1 MFKLKIRKISKKRM
15 LILCSL
21 LAIVTISS
29 ISLYR
34 IFAARVNG
42 SSYTASS
49 ISGDTVYVNDLD
61 SDWNYYNGLNY
72 TEVTSKTVLPGEN
85 TNKYNQNSLVAVKI
99 VYDGRDVN
107 KPSLVGN
114 VSSTE
119 KQSKFVYYK
128 YYPIVNNKVKIELID
143 NPFTARPTNY
153 GFNGW
158 VCDKEATDGIA
169 CSDLTF
175 SYDDNYYLRYVTLNK
190 PDSKDADGN
199 YKVVINLRASWVEAD
214 VRTSISGARD
224 FDDKSMQQVKRT
236 PIIQREPVYAK
247 NYYFKSGLYYFT
259 KESAR
264 RNQYYTGITINNN
277 STYGTNGYYR
287 CNNRNGCQY
296 WKLVDTNYAYN
307 TSKNYYV
314 GDLAYGD
321 YYQNIRETT
330 DNDFDIVIDK
340 NTILG
345 YEDTIVGYEN
355 YKANDD
361 DSMGGYYY
369 KTNYTSN
376 NSDLY
381 YNDKGISCSET
392 NCYYNMTVY
401 KLIQS
406 GETETVT
413 YNLKNDEKYADGY
426 DENVCTTSI
435 DKWKNCKILTPKLDA
450 DGNKVYETN
459 DAGEQQLVYEEKEV
473 SVNNVE
479 NYYYLVTRDLNIL
492 SLSSGNGLSLNGLSL
507 SVPYTVSGNYDG
519 KGNNN
524 VTLTTSGTLTANDD
538 MVIENLKFSGLRMY
552 NDDDRPTNSY
562 INANYYNLKIGRGVD
577 GNTTSNMVAYGVVPG
592 NSNGSNK
599 KNKVIVESGHYTYLK
614 TMATSNG
621 TNESLISQ
629 YGSDYDR
636 VTNNNNNLIVE
647 FQALASD
654 RGNHNS
660 TLAAPTSQMIVK
672 SGTMGNRMING
683 DKSTYYVDYYTYG
696 IYVGGIAGGSSNS
709 FRTLRIEGGRIY
721 TINGGPCIT
730 ADHNVGNV
738 IGIYMTGGVVDT
750 IVGGAGRSLTYG
762 NRIVSVTGGTINH
775 NIFGGS
781 NSFQGSQSDG
791 QLYGDTLIYVGGD
804 ATIGD
809 ATNNLYNAI
818 PGNVYGAGA
827 GRPNQG
833 NIDYSSLGNVN
844 SAHVIINGGDIKGN
858 VYGGGNYGSTG
869 KMDKEGTET
878 NIDVLNGTIEG
889 SVFGSSKENGSGMLG
904 DAQYVNKASVYY
916 YMGSLTYN
924 AGDTIPSTYS
934 YFLYNGKAAQRCEAS
949 GTCSLIKDG
958 VLAYNNSNNNSYV
971 GEGNGSWT
979 KYTYQVYHWND
990 DASEAKAVKDGE
1002 VCSTDS
1008 ISYKNGRCY
1017 VAYQII
1023 PPGVDTNIYDAGTCP
1038 NGYCPYYLVDF
1049 DSPGFTDGRWHLPND
1064 VEETFGVEA
1073 HTINI
1078 NLNGGT
1084 ILDSVYGG
1092 SDNGGTVYANVNINA
1107 KAGSVTNS
1115 VFGAG
1120 YGKNTY
1126 VSGSVK
1132 INVDGDFTAE
1142 NVYGGSALGVT
1153 NGAEEASS
1161 DTTQRTVDVIIN
1173 SGTITNVYGG
1183 SKGDQAVSPPIYGPI
1198 TVTVNG
1204 GTITNLFGGNDAN
1217 GTASMGSTV
1226 YLKGGTITNAFGGSN
1241 LTGFDTTKIY
1251 EQGSTVENIF
1261 GGSNQSG
1268 TVNKTNVYLEDGTA
1282 TNVYGGNNAGGQTT
1296 SAYVSMKGGSLNN
1309 VYGCGKGEATSCND
1323 TLVSIN
1329 GYKKDTTNVYGGGEA
1344 AGVLEK
1350 TIVHLKSGTIANLF
1364 GGSNSGGT
1372 VVESNIYI
1380 TDGSVVN
1387 VYGGNNAGGETTTTN
1402 VEVGNDATAKINS
1415 VYGGGKSVDS
1425 PTTNVDIY
1433 KGTIADV
1440 YGSGENGSSAE
1451 TNVYVHGG
1459 NVDRV
1464 FGGSFKGDNVL
1475 KTNVFVDPTVKV
1487 STSDGNSSGGD
1498 SSSSGGNNTDTGT
1511 DTDGGGTFESTYQY
1525 KDVKFIYEI
1534 KNISFN
1540 RMCDPNNESVSM
1552 SCGYTY
1558 TGNVSL
1564 KVENPYNVNITS
1576 YNIVLLGSSNYYI
1589 GENTS
1594 LYYYPKILLNR
1605 TNSYLYESNG
1615 ACNTSQAWCGWNSA
1629 YTINANSTT
1638 DLGSFQIFFNKRK
1651 FSLRIDMKENVD
1663 PKDLNKNPEPDNG
1676 GNKDD
1681 DKSGATDFVKPT
1693 FKVADM
1699 NVDSVYGGNNE
1710 SGRTTTSNV
1719 QFIDGTV
1726 KNVYGGNNAGGETTN
1741 ANVLVKKGTI
1751 LENLYGGG
1759 NDAVTNNTKVSIEGG
1774 TINGSAF
1781 GGGNSTGGVVND
1793 STDISIKGGIILQNA
1808 FGGGNAANVAKVTK
1822 ITLANGEING
1832 SLFGSGNSAQ
1842 TGLLETDSASSI
1854 VNFLG
1859 GTVKKNV
1866 YGGAN
1871 TSIVY
1876 GYTFVNIGENNA
1888 SNITLSDY
1896 KYDKKINIGGTIF
1909 GGGESK
1915 TENNDNYTFDFKS
1928 VTKGIEVSLD
1938 ATDYEID
1945 FTGSIFGSGNASSSK
1960 GTSDIYITNL
1970 GSEDKIQTFTSI
1982 QRTDNV
1988 YLKNCHI
1995 QLLGTTDRT
2004 LPRPD
2009 YIYSLSK
2016 IANNLYMLDS
2026 TEMYLKQ
2033 GANETHGIYS
2043 GYYDDKDDIQKE
2055 YVKIDDAGKITSK
2068 KGDNKIYMAMDKKLN
2083 VLIGADLLPENAGNV
2098 SGMAF
2103 LGMYVPVDGNA
2114 TSFKKGIYDTKYQTG
2129 DTLDNDVIELLKYSG
2144 TYVYGKH
2151 YTNHDIT
2158 VDGYYSNFV
2167 EDNSTEL
2174 NVNYVGVTPE
2184 NAKNY
2189 YWAIGVQLTDYEVK
2203 LYASELTTE
2212 GVKNAALDRQSSN
2225 ADMKL
2230 TINSVQYNELNSNIK
2245 LVPKENI
2252 KMVADSNEIADTTFG
2267 LSFGTSDSGWKNVG
2281 MTDLYTSA
2289 PLYDGTTEY
2298 QKDSNGN
2305 PPTLSFYLYYSK
2317 NIRLEEDESER
2328 NLGYVSIKMT
2338 AETPNPDDD
2347 LDVTI
2352 SYIEVKVRLF
2362 IRKDSDQGYSS
2373 AITPGKK
2380 YDVFPQMKTNISSN
2394 GALSIYHNLFVDLNG
2409 LDANDEQW
2417 SKEKI
2422 YPEGSYRALVSD
2434 YVYPVGT
2441 TITMLDLTENEYY
2454 YYTIDEDRYKKKL
2467 EEYNQQ
2473 NEVSYRLSDFVK
2485 MASMSSDN
2493 NYNDSVH
2500 NEKYYHA
2507 GSSSSDNGCAA
2518 EEFIF
2523 MLDFA
2528 NGNVVNN
2535 VQSKF
2540 YLELR
2545 NKNDRVILAP
2555 KSSQAA
2561 NMEYK
2566 IYTDK
2571 DALLTTEGTLSTNVL
2586 YVGDSALINLQT
2598 KYTQASVDDVD
2609 IYDSTYDEYK
2619 LGSTISIYDKDGN
2632 MLDGS
2637 SLLGVTFTLN
2647 GKDYYPQTHG
2657 IVRIPLAGKVS
2668 NVNSK
2673 LTINTANSNLTSG
2686 EYTIKIETFG
2696 SYDGIYSSNKK
2707 SEPLLLNVLIKNNQF
2722 GLDVKS
2728 EDVMVTHDKTT
2739 GADKNGDN
2747 KIDFHIVA
2755 SSGLTNPDFRV
2766 SLQRRSYTS
2775 KDDAYEMSYENV
2787 DLADYV
2793 IDSLEIADTEK
2804 YEYYISKDSVP
2815 EQMDY
2820 SLTLKDTGLK
2830 SGTYRIVFSVYDDG
2844 NYIGSVYRYLIIR
2857 DM

>member
-15 LILCSL
+15 LMLCTL
-21 LAIVTISS
+21 LAIVMISS

-34 IFAARVNG
+34 IFAARVDG

-49 ISGDTVYVNDLD
+49 ISGETVYVNDLD
-61 SDWNYYNGLNY
+61 ADWNYYNSLNY
-72 TEVTSKTVLPGEN
+72 TEVTSKTVLPGKN
-85 TNKYNQNSLVAVKI
+85 MDKYNQSSLVAVKI

-107 KPSLVGN
+107 KSSLVGY

-128 YYPIVNNKVKIELID
+128 YYPIVNNKIKIELID
-143 NPFTARPTNY
+143 NPFSMRPTNY

-158 VCDKEATDGIA
+158 VCDQEATDGTA
-169 CSDLTF
+169 CSDLSF
-175 SYDDNYYLRYVTLNK
+175 SYDDNYYVRYVTLNK
-190 PDSKDADGN
+190 PSSKDTDGN
-199 YKVVINLRASWVEAD
+199 YKIVINLRASWIEAD
-214 VRTSISGARD
+214 VRTSLADASN
-224 FDDKSMQQVKRT
+224 FTDKSMQQLKRT
-236 PIIQREPVYAK
+236 PIIRREPVYAK
-247 NYYFKSGLYYFT
+247 NYSFKAGVYYFT
-259 KESAR
+259 KKSVQ
-264 RNQYYTGITINNN
+264 RNQYYTGILINNN
-277 STYGTNGYYR
+277 STYGTVANNNR
-287 CNNRNGCQY
+287 CSNRNGCQY
-296 WKLVDTNYAYN
+296 WELVDTNNAYN
-307 TSKNYYV
+307 TANTYYV
-314 GDLAYGD
+314 GDLAYGS
-321 YYQNIRETT
+321 YYQNIREAT
-330 DNDFDIVIDK
+330 DADFDIVVDTD
-340 NTILG
+340 TILG
-345 YEDTIVGYEN
+345 YDDVIIGYES
-355 YKANDD
+355 YKANDN
-361 DSMGGYYY
+361 DSMGGYFY
-369 KTNYTSN
+369 KTSYPSN

-381 YNDKGISCSET
+381 YNDKGISCSDT
-392 NCYYNMTVY
+392 SCYTNMTVY

-406 GETETVT
+406 GEAETIT
-413 YNLKNDEKYADGY
+413 YHLGTDEKYADGY
-426 DENVCTTSI
+426 DESVCTTTI
-435 DKWKNCKILTPKLDA
+435 DKWKLCKILTPKLDDA
-450 DGNKVYETN
+450 GNKVYETN
-459 DAGEQQLVYEEKEV
+459 DAGEQVLVYDEKEV
-473 SVNNVE
+473 SVNNSE

-492 SLSSGNGLSLNGLSL
+492 NLTRGTGISLSNLSL

-524 VTLTTSGTLTANDD
+524 VTLTTSASASLTANDD
-538 MVIENLKFSGLRMY
+538 MVIENLKFSGLRL
-552 NDDDRPTNSY
+552 NNGTSRSTNGI
-562 INANYYNLKIGRGVD
+562 INANYYNLKVGRGVY
-577 GNTTSNMVAYGVVPG
+577 GNTTNNMVAYGVVPG
-592 NSNGSNK
+592 NTNGSNK
-599 KNKVIVESGHYTYLK
+599 KNKVIVESGHFTYLK
-614 TMATSNG
+614 TMSISDG
-621 TNESLISQ
+621 TNESLVSQ

-636 VTNNNNNLIVE
+636 VTSNDNNLIVE

-660 TLAAPTSQMIVK
+660 TLVAPTSQMIVK
-672 SGTMGNRMING
+672 SGTFGNRMING
-683 DKSTYYVDYYTYG
+683 DKSTSVDYYTYG
-696 IYVGGIAGGSSNS
+696 IYAGGIAAGNSNS
-709 FRTLRIEGGRIY
+709 YRTLKIEGGRIY

-730 ADHNVGNV
+730 ADNNVGNV

-781 NSFQGSQSDG
+781 NSFQGSQGDG
-791 QLYGDTLIYVGGD
+791 QLYGDSLIYVGGN
-804 ATIGD
+804 AVIGD
-809 ATNNLYNAI
+809 ATANLYNAV
-818 PGNVYGAGA
+818 PGNIYGAGA

-833 NIDYSSLGNVN
+833 DIDYSSLGNVN
-844 SAHVIINGGDIKGN
+844 SAHVIVNGGTIKGN

-878 NIDVLNGTIEG
+878 NIDILDGTIEG
-889 SVFGSSKENGSGMLG
+889 NVFGSSKENGSGMLG
-904 DAQYVNKASVYY
+904 DAQYVNKASIYY
-916 YMGSLTYN
+916 YMGSLTISN
-924 AGDTIPSTYS
+924 GSVIPTTYS
-934 YFLYNGKAAQRCEAS
+934 YYLYNGKAAQRCEAS
-949 GTCSLIKDG
+949 GTCSLINDG
-958 VLAYNNSNNNSYV
+958 VLAYTSNNDSSYV

-979 KYTYQVYHWND
+979 KYTYQVYHWSD
-990 DASEAKAVKDGE
+990 DASEVVPVQDGD
-1002 VCSTDS
+1002 VCNADS
-1008 ISYKNGRCY
+1008 VSYKNGQCY

-1023 PPGVDTNIYDAGTCP
+1023 PPGVDTNIYDSGTCP
-1038 NGYCPYYLVDF
+1038 NGYCPYYVVDF
-1049 DSPGFTDGRWHLPND
+1049 DAPGFTDGRWHLPND

-1107 KAGSVTNS
+1107 KAGSVVNS

-1126 VSGSVK
+1126 VSGSIK
-1132 INVDGDFTAE
+1132 INVDGEFTSA

-1153 NGAEEASS
+1153 NGAEVASS

-1173 SGTITNVYGG
+1173 SGTVTNVYGG

-1241 LTGFDTTKIY
+1241 LTGFETTRIY
-1251 EQGSTVENIF
+1251 EQGAEVENIF
-1261 GGSNQSG
+1261 GGSNQAG
-1268 TVNKTNVYLEDGTA
+1268 TVSNTNVYLEAGTA
-1282 TNVYGGNNAGGQTT
+1282 TNVYGGNNAGGDVT
-1296 SAYVSMKGGSLNN
+1296 SAYVSMKGGSLSN
-1309 VYGCGKGEATSCND
+1309 VYGCGKGAATNCNN

-1329 GYKKDTTNVYGGGEA
+1329 GYKQASTNVYGGGEA
-1344 AGVLEK
+1344 ASVLEK

-1372 VVESNIYI
+1372 VSEADVYI
-1380 TDGSVVN
+1380 TDGSVTN
-1387 VYGGNNAGGETTTTN
+1387 VYGGNNAGGETTVTN

-1415 VYGGGKSVDS
+1415 VYGGGKAVDS
-1425 PTTNVDIY
+1425 PTTNVNIY

-1440 YGSGENGSSAE
+1440 YGSGENGSSTE

-1459 NVDRV
+1459 NVERV
-1464 FGGSFKGDNVL
+1464 FGGSFKGENVL
-1475 KTNVFVDPTVKV
+1475 KTNVFIDPSVKA
-1487 STSDGNSSGGD
+1487 SSGGDTSSGGD
-1498 SSSSGGNNTDTGT
+1498 SGSSGDPGTDTGT
-1511 DTDGGGTFESTYQY
+1511 DDGGTFESTYQY

-1540 RMCDPNNESVSM
+1540 RMCNPDNDNVSM

-1605 TNSYLYESNG
+1605 TNSYLYESDG
-1615 ACNTSQAWCGWNSA
+1615 TCNTSQAWCPPNTA
-1629 YTINANSTT
+1629 FTINANSTT
-1638 DLGSFQIFFNKRK
+1638 DLGTFQIFFNKRK
-1651 FSLRIDMKENVD
+1651 FSLRVDMKENVD
-1663 PKDLNKNPEPDNG
+1663 PKDLDKNPEPDDG
-1676 GNKDD
+1676 GNSGNDN
-1681 DKSGATDFVKPT
+1681 SGAVDFVKPT

-1719 QFIDGTV
+1719 QFIKGTV
-1726 KNVYGGNNAGGETTN
+1726 KNVFGGNNAGGETAN
-1741 ANVLVKKGTI
+1741 ANVTLKDGTI

-1781 GGGNSTGGVVND
+1781 GGGNSAGGVVD
-1793 STDISIKGGIILQNA
+1793 DKTDIAIKGGTILQNA

-1822 ITLANGEING
+1822 ITLANGNING

-1842 TGLLETDSASSI
+1842 TGLLETDSAISI

-1859 GTVKKNV
+1859 GSVNKNV

-1876 GYTFVNIGENNA
+1876 GYTFVNIGEKSA
-1888 SNITLSDY
+1888 DDITLSDY
-1896 KYDKKINIGGTIF
+1896 TYDKKIIIGGTIF

-1928 VTKGIEVSLD
+1928 VTKGIEVAID

-1945 FTGSIFGSGNASSSK
+1945 FSGSVFGSGNASSSK

-1970 GSEDKIQTFTSI
+1970 GSEDNIHTFTSI

-2016 IANNLYMLDS
+2016 IANNLYMLDA

-2055 YVKIDDAGKITSK
+2055 YVKIDENGQITDK

-2083 VLIGADLLPENAGNV
+2083 VLTGADLLPENAGNV

-2103 LGMYVPVDGNA
+2103 LGMYVPVEGNA
-2114 TSFKKGIYDTKYQTG
+2114 VSFDKGIYNTKYQTG
-2129 DTLDNDVIELLKYSG
+2129 DNLDNDVIELLKYAG

-2167 EDNSTEL
+2167 EDDSTEL
-2174 NVNYVGVTPE
+2174 KIDYVGVTPE

-2212 GVKNAALDRQSSN
+2212 GVKNAALDRQAAN

-2230 TINSVQYNELNSNIK
+2230 TVNSVQYNELNSNIK

-2252 KMVADSNEIADTTFG
+2252 KMVADSSEIANTTFG

-2317 NIRLEEDESER
+2317 NIKLEENESER

-2417 SKEKI
+2417 SKQKI
-2422 YPEGSYRALVSD
+2422 YPSGSYRALVSD

-2454 YYTIDEDRYKKKL
+2454 YYTVDEAKYQAKL
-2467 EEYNQQ
+2467 EEFNQQ
-2473 NEVSYRLSDFVK
+2473 NEVSYRLADFIK
-2485 MASMSSDN
+2485 MASTSANN
-2493 NYNDSVH
+2493 NYDDALH

-2507 GSSSSDNGCAA
+2507 GSSSGDNGCAA

-2528 NGNVVNN
+2528 NGNVLNN

-2561 NMEYK
+2561 NMEYN
-2566 IYTDK
+2566 IYPNK

-2586 YVGDSALINLQT
+2586 YIGDSALINLQT
-2598 KYTQASVDDVD
+2598 KYTQASVDEVD

-2619 LGSTISIYDKDGN
+2619 LGATISIYDKDGN

-2657 IVRIPLAGKVS
+2657 VVRIPLAGKVS

-2673 LTINTANSNLTSG
+2673 LTINTASSNLTSG

-2696 SYDGIYSSNKK
+2696 SYDGLYSSNKK

-2728 EDVMVTHDKTT
+2728 DDVSVTHDKTT

-2766 SLQRRSYTS
+2766 SLQRRSYT
-2775 KDDAYEMSYENV
+2775 DNDNAYEMTYESVN
-2787 DLADYV
+2787 LADYV
-2793 IDSLEIADTEK
+2793 VDSLEVADAEK
-2804 YEYYISKDSVP
+2804 FEYYISKDGVP
-2815 EQMDY
+2815 DEMDY